1 MPDGAGQLT
10 SRFGSLQESMLISPE
25 PAARSSYRLSKSRY
39 LSGLQC
45 HKRLYLEIHAPGLA
59 TKPDAATQAILDM
72 GTDLGELA
80 RRRFP
85 GGRLVTAGY
94 RQSQEALAQTAEL
107 LKDPM
112 VLAIFEGAFQF
123 NQVLVRVDVLQRVG
137 LNELGLPTWRLV
149 EVKSSTKVKATHV
162 DDLTIQSFVLEGSG
176 LVLAEICL
184 MHVNTQYVYD
194 GRHVDLDQLFTL
206 RSLTDTVRPRLPEVE
221 TRLGAMQAM
230 LEDLSAPA
238 IPPDEHCHSP
248 YECPFWD
255 HCTREKPARWIY
267 HLPGSSK
274 TVIQLRELGVET
286 IDDIPDQVVLTPV
299 QRRVKDNREWVGA
312 GLRSALE
319 TIVYPVHHLDF
330 ETFMP
335 AVPKYINT
343 RPYQVIPT
351 QWSNHIEHLD
361 GTLAHAE
368 FLCRDERDPREQLAV
383 TLLES
388 LGREGSICVYSSY
401 ERSVIERLA
410 EDFPSLRKDLKRI
423 VGRLWDLHVIIRDHY
438 YHPAFGGSYSI
449 KAVLPAVVPA
459 LSYDDLIIRDG
470 GVAACE
476 YSRMIFAVSDWI
488 EKARIE
494 EALLRY
500 CERDTLAM
508 VELRKELKKRAG

>member
-1 MPDGAGQLT
+1 
-10 SRFGSLQESMLISPE
+10 MLITPE

-45 HKRLYLEIHAPGLA
+45 HKRLYLEIHAPALA

-107 LKDPM
+107 LQDST
-112 VLAIFEGAFQF
+112 VSAIFEGAFQF
-123 NQVLVRVDVLQRVG
+123 DQVLIRVDVLERVG
-137 LNELGLPTWRLV
+137 VNESGQPTWRLV
-149 EVKSSTKVKATHV
+149 EVKSSTKLKPIHV
-162 DDLTIQSFVLEGSG
+162 EDLTIQSYVLEGAG
-176 LVLAEICL
+176 LVLDDICL
-184 MHVNTQYVYD
+184 MHVNTQYVFD
-194 GRHVDLDQLFTL
+194 GVELDLGQLFSL
-206 RSLTDTVRPRLPEVE
+206 RSLNETIRPRLPDVPS
-221 TRLGAMQAM
+221 RLTSMHAALSEM
-230 LEDLSAPA
+230 SAPPIA
-238 IPPDEHCHSP
+238 PDEHCHSP
-248 YECPFWD
+248 YECPFWA
-255 HCTREKPARWIY
+255 HCTQEKPPRWIY

-286 IDDIPDQVVLTPV
+286 IDEIPDHVTLTPV
-299 QRRVKDNREWVGA
+299 QRRVRDNREWVGE

-319 TIVYPVHHLDF
+319 KIVYPVHHLDF

-335 AVPKYINT
+335 AVPKFGDT

-351 QWSNHIEHLD
+351 QWSNHIEHPEGRLD
-361 GTLAHAE
+361 HAE
-368 FLCRDERDPREQLAV
+368 YLCRDGRDPREELAV
-383 TLLES
+383 TLLDS
-388 LGREGSICVYSSY
+388 LGGEGSICVYSSY
-401 ERSVIERLA
+401 ERSVLERLA
-410 EDFPSLRKDLKRI
+410 EDFPSLRKDLKRVI
-423 VGRLWDLHVIIRDHY
+423 ARLWDLHIVIRDHY
-438 YHPAFGGSYSI
+438 YHPAFEGSYSI
-449 KAVLPAVVPA
+449 KAVLPAVVPS
-459 LSYDDLIIRDG
+459 LSYADLAIRDG

-476 YSRMIFAVSDWI
+476 YARMIFTVSDWI
-488 EKARIE
+488 EKAQIE

>member
-1 MPDGAGQLT
+1 
-10 SRFGSLQESMLISPE
+10 MLISPE

-45 HKRLYLEIHAPGLA
+45 HKRLYLEVHAPGLA

-85 GGRLVTAGY
+85 GGRLVSAGY
-94 RQSQEALAQTAEL
+94 RQSQEALAETTEL
-107 LKDPM
+107 LHDSTIP
-112 VLAIFEGAFQF
+112 AIFEGAFQF
-123 NQVLVRVDVLQRVG
+123 NQVLVRVDVLERVG
-137 LNELGLPTWRLV
+137 VKDLGQPTWRLV
-149 EVKSSTKVKATHV
+149 EVKSSSKVKATHV
-162 DDLTIQSFVLEGSG
+162 DDLAIQSYVLKGIG
-176 LVLAEICL
+176 LALAEICL
-184 MHVNTQYVYD
+184 MHVNTQYVFD
-194 GRHVDLDQLFTL
+194 GRHLDLDQLFTL
-206 RSLTDTVRPRLPEVE
+206 RSLTDMVWPRLPEVA

-230 LEDLSAPA
+230 LEELSAPA
-238 IPPDEHCHSP
+238 IGPDEHCHSP

-274 TVIQLRELGVET
+274 TVVHLRELGVET
-286 IDDIPDQVVLTPV
+286 IDEIPDSVSLTAV
-299 QRRVKDNREWVGA
+299 QRRVKENREWVGE

-335 AVPKYINT
+335 AVPKFVDT

-351 QWSNHIEHLD
+351 QWSNHIEQPD
-361 GTLAHAE
+361 GSLAHAE
-368 FLCRDERDPREQLAV
+368 FLCRDERDPREELAV

-410 EDFPSLRKDLKRI
+410 EDFPSLRKDLKR
-423 VGRLWDLHVIIRDHY
+423 VVARLWDLHVIIRDHY
-438 YHPAFGGSYSI
+438 YHPAFEGSYSI
-449 KAVLPAVVPA
+449 KTVLPAVVPS
-459 LSYDDLIIRDG
+459 LSYDDLVIRDG

-476 YSRMIFAVSDWI
+476 YSRMIFTVSDWI
-488 EKARIE
+488 EKAQIQ

-508 VELRKELKKRAG
+508 VELRKELRKRAG

>member
-1 MPDGAGQLT
+1 
-10 SRFGSLQESMLISPE
+10 MLISPE
-25 PAARSSYRLSKSRY
+25 PAARASYRLSKSRY

-45 HKRLYLEIHAPGLA
+45 HKRLYLEVHAPALA

-80 RRRFP
+80 RQRFP

-94 RQSQEALAQTAEL
+94 RQSQEAFAQTAEL
-107 LKDPM
+107 LKDPT
-112 VLAIFEGAFQF
+112 VPAIFEGAFQF
-123 NQVLVRVDVLQRVG
+123 NQVLIRVDVLERVG
-137 LNELGLPTWRLV
+137 VDELGQPTWRLV
-149 EVKSSTKVKATHV
+149 EVKSSSKVKATHV
-162 DDLTIQSFVLEGSG
+162 DDLTIQSYVLEGIG
-176 LVLAEICL
+176 LALAEICL
-184 MHVNTQYVYD
+184 MHVNTQYVFD
-194 GRHVDLDQLFTL
+194 GRHLDLDQLFTL
-206 RSLTDTVRPRLPEVE
+206 RSLTDTVRPRLPEVA

-230 LEDLSAPA
+230 LEELSTPA
-238 IPPDEHCHSP
+238 IGPDEHCHSP

-255 HCTREKPARWIY
+255 HCTRDKPARWIY

-286 IDDIPDQVVLTPV
+286 IDNIPDHIALTPV
-299 QRRVKDNREWVGA
+299 QRRVKENREWVGD

-335 AVPKYINT
+335 AVPKYTDT

-351 QWSNHIEHLD
+351 QWSNHIEHPD
-361 GTLAHAE
+361 GSLSHAE
-368 FLCRDERDPREQLAV
+368 FLCRDERDPREDLAV

-410 EDFPSLRKDLKRI
+410 EDFPSLRKNLKRI
-423 VGRLWDLHVIIRDHY
+423 VARLWDLHVIIRDHY
-438 YHPAFGGSYSI
+438 YHPAFEGSYSI
-449 KAVLPAVVPA
+449 KTVLPAVVPS
-459 LSYDDLIIRDG
+459 LSYADLVIRDG

-476 YSRMIFAVSDWI
+476 YSRMIFTVTDWI
-488 EKARIE
+488 EKAQIQ

-508 VELRKELKKRAG
+508 VELRRELRKRAG